1 MPLERIFKPK
11 SLFSMTR
18 IGKDYDGGYLV
29 GNKSLLESKTLITFG
44 IKNDWSFEIDFIKAN
59 NNAKVICFDNQLNFK
74 LLLRLLIQ
82 QLVFVFWNR
91 KILLLLLHIRNLFNF
106 FNFKKRV
113 TLIKKHISYG
123 DVLNISNKYNDIFF
137 KIDIDGSE
145 YRIFEELIQIKHK
158 ILGLVIEIHDIDLH
172 KEKIINFI
180 KQLGLELI
188 HIHPNNFVGVDRNN
202 DPIVIELTF
211 EKNPDLV
218 GNQISFPH
226 TLDMKN
232 NPSLKD
238 IELVFQ

>member
-1 MPLERIFKPK
+1 M
-11 SLFSMTR
+11 
-18 IGKDYDGGYLV
+18 
-29 GNKSLLESKTLITFG
+29 
-44 IKNDWSFEIDFIKAN
+44 
-59 NNAKVICFDNQLNFK
+59 
-74 LLLRLLIQ
+74 
-82 QLVFVFWNR
+82 
-91 KILLLLLHIRNLFNF
+91 LHIKNLFNF

-123 DVLNISNKYNDIFF
+123 DVLNISKEYNDIFF

-180 KQLGLELI
+180 KQLDLELI
-188 HIHPNNFVGVDRNN
+188 HIHPNNFAGVDRNN
-202 DPIVIELTF
+202 DQIVIELTF
-211 EKNPDLV
+211 EKNPDMLS
-218 GNQISFPH
+218 NQISFTH

-232 NPSLKD
+232 NPSVKD